1 MLGEDSMYKP
11 HMDTTAEPTT
21 AFPVARCATCN
32 RDALFHVDLDDD
44 ERQIIRCVEC
54 ATVADESAVR
64 WLTLSELAEFG
75 YGLVLPE
82 GGCGRPDCGGG
93 RCGRSAPEDEA

>member
-1 MLGEDSMYKP
+1 
-11 HMDTTAEPTT
+11 MDAAEPTT
-21 AFPVARCATCN
+21 AFPVARCATCE
-32 RDALFHVDLDDD
+32 RDALCHVDLDEG
-44 ERQIIRCVEC
+44 ERQIIRCIEC
-54 ATVADESAVR
+54 ATVAEPSAVR
-64 WLTLSELAEFG
+64 WLTLSELETIG